1 MFSKIQNKELDLLA
15 AYNRKEGPSKSS
27 KVVRL
32 IAIPLSLIVFFG
44 AIYLYLFISN
54 YHLQKQIDE
63 VNLSNEELQLKIDS
77 TDKEPYNELT
87 VLQGTYSSLEAIDN
101 YVSGLSKIDKQNI
114 LQLQKKLLSG
124 MTLNS
129 ISYNQDSK
137 EMTVSYTS
145 SNVQNIEK
153 YVTIL
158 RNSEDYAQITYTGYQ
173 QGSSTTSQGTGET
186 NPLTGQE
193 ITTDTVVLYYN
204 FSLVL
209 TMNGGAQ

>member
-124 MTLNS
+124 MTL
-129 ISYNQDSK
+129 
-137 EMTVSYTS
+137 
-145 SNVQNIEK
+145 
-153 YVTIL
+153 L

-209 TMNGGAQ
+209 TLNGGAQ

>member
-1 MFSKIQNKELDLLA
+1 MHNHSHQIDV
-15 AYNRKEGPSKSS
+15 Y
-27 KVVRL
+27 
-32 IAIPLSLIVFFG
+32 
-44 AIYLYLFISN
+44 YLFISN

-137 EMTVSYTS
+137 ERLQEKQVLNHLLKMLLSIIYQS
-145 SNVQNIEK
+145 FHLIIEN
-153 YVTIL
+153 YI
-158 RNSEDYAQITYTGYQ
+158 YQ
-173 QGSSTTSQGTGET
+173 
-186 NPLTGQE
+186 
-193 ITTDTVVLYYN
+193 
-204 FSLVL
+204 
-209 TMNGGAQ
+209 

>member
-32 IAIPLSLIVFFG
+32 IAIPLSLIV
-44 AIYLYLFISN
+44 
-54 YHLQKQIDE
+54 
-63 VNLSNEELQLKIDS
+63 SNEELQLKIDS

-209 TMNGGAQ
+209 TLNGGAQ

>member
-63 VNLSNEELQLKIDS
+63 VNLSN
-77 TDKEPYNELT
+77 KEPYNELT

-209 TMNGGAQ
+209 TLNGGAQ

>member
-1 MFSKIQNKELDLLA
+1 MC
-15 AYNRKEGPSKSS
+15 
-27 KVVRL
+27 
-32 IAIPLSLIVFFG
+32 FFG
-44 AIYLYLFISN
+44 VIYLYLFISN

-173 QGSSTTSQGTGET
+173 QDSSTTSKGTGET

-209 TMNGGAQ
+209 TLNGGAQ